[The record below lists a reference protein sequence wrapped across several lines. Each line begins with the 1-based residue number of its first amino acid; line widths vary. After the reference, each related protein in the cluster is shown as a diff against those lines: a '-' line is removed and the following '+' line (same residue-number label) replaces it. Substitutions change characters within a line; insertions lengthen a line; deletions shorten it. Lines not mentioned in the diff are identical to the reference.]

1 MTKVTGLEPFLLK
14 TEHTVCGV
22 VPGGPNLY
30 LVSQIK
36 IVILIWSLTIRVKR
50 EEVFVSTPSGRN
62 STH

>member
-36 IVILIWSLTIRVKR
+36 IVILI
-50 EEVFVSTPSGRN
+50 
-62 STH
+62 